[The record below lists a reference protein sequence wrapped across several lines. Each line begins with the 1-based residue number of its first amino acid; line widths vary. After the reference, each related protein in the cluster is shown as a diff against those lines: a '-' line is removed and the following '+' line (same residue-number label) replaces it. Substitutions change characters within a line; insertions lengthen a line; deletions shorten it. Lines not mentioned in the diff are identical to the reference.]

1 MRRSAAREDDVMAI
15 APGKYPLAAGLAAAG
30 ITFAVGADPAT
41 ADPVAAAK
49 ALIEQAKS
57 GLVASKDAKKAELTL
72 TIDDFAPVTDW
83 PGPKTSPKAPEHK
96 KIVAIACATVAPFC
110 ANVSQGSVEAAKA
123 LGWDATYL
131 DGKGSVQGFVQA
143 FETAI
148 NAKPDAIVAMA
159 IPESI
164 VATYIAKAHA
174 AGIKV
179 IAASSIP
186 EKISVDNGHYDAYVS
201 VREDTNALLQAW
213 FVIADSDGKAKIT
226 WMWDPGYPFL
236 TAELDQQKKI
246 LSTDCPACKQGE
258 VGLRELDAAANPV
271 RMQQLGSGLLSRNAD
286 AQYILTAYGLNSHSL
301 FIAAQSAGRQVKVV
315 SKNNDP
321 NNVAFVAQ
329 GQLYAEMGASSNWGG
344 WAAMDQ
350 TVRVLAGEKP
360 LDATEEN
367 QPEHVFVKDNAP
379 ANGELDWTKLYDY
392 KTKFLEL
399 WGRK

>member
-1 MRRSAAREDDVMAI
+1 MVVAALKRTIV
-15 APGKYPLAAGLAAAG
+15 PGLAALGVAFAAG
-30 ITFAVGADPAT
+30 GTPAR
-41 ADPVAAAK
+41 AGSDGLASAK
-49 ALIEQAKS
+49 ALVEQAEK
-57 GLVASKDAKKAELTL
+57 GLVAPKDPKKSELAL
-72 TIDDFAPVTDW
+72 TIDDFAPVSDW
-83 PGPKTSPKAPEHK
+83 PGPKTSAKAPEHK
-96 KIVAIACATVAPFC
+96 KIVAISCATVAPFC

-148 NAKPDAIVAMA
+148 NQKPDAIVAMA
-159 IPESI
+159 IPESL
-164 VATYIAKAHA
+164 VATYIAEAHT

-186 EKISVDNGHYDAYVS
+186 EKISVENGHYDAYVS
-201 VREDTNALLQAW
+201 VREDTNALLQSW
-213 FVIADSDGKAKIT
+213 FVMADSGGNAKIT

-236 TAELDQQKKI
+236 TAELDQQKKL
-246 LSTDCPACKQGE
+246 LSADCSGCKQGE
-258 VGLRELDAAANPV
+258 VGLRELEAAANPV
-271 RMQQLGSGLLSRNAD
+271 RMQQLGAGLLSRNPD
-286 AQYILTAYGLNSHSL
+286 AEYILTAYGLNSHSL
-301 FIAAQSAGRQVKVV
+301 FIAAQSSGKQVKVV

-344 WAAMDQ
+344 WAAIDQ

-360 LDATEEN
+360 LEATEEN
-367 QPEHVFVKDNAP
+367 QPEHIFIKDNSP

-392 KTKFLEL
+392 KTKYLQL
-399 WGRK
+399 WGHNAS

>member
-1 MRRSAAREDDVMAI
+1 MAI
-15 APGKYPLAAGLAAAG
+15 SPGKFALTASLVAIVAALALSS
-30 ITFAVGADPAT
+30 TPAK

-49 ALIEQAKS
+49 ALMEQAKT
-57 GLVASKDAKKAELTL
+57 GLVAPKDSKKPELTL

-96 KIVAIACATVAPFC
+96 KIIAISCATVAPFC

-164 VATYIAKAHA
+164 IATYIAKAHA

-186 EKISVDNGHYDAYVS
+186 EKISVENGHYDAYVS

-213 FVIADSDGKAKIT
+213 FVIADSGGKAKIT

-236 TAELDQQKKI
+236 MAELDQQKKMY
-246 LSTDCPACKQGE
+246 SADCPQCKLGE
-258 VGLRELDAAANPV
+258 VGLRELEAAANPV
-271 RMQQLGSGLLSRNAD
+271 RMQQLGSGLLSRNPD
-286 AQYILTAYGLNSHSL
+286 AEYILTAYGLNSHSL
-301 FIAAQSAGRQVKVV
+301 SIAAQSAGRQVKVV

-344 WAAMDQ
+344 WAAIDQ
-350 TVRVLAGEKP
+350 TVRVLAGETP
-360 LDATEEN
+360 LGAAEEN
-367 QPEHVFVKDNAP
+367 QPEHLFVKDNAP

-392 KTKFLEL
+392 KTKYLQL